1 MCFIAIG
8 RWRPE
13 SLFMTIGR
21 KRILI
26 SALAG
31 VVVLGG
37 WFYYLYFMSTD
48 AAIRHAEA
56 FNFRRMTVSQ
66 LANQGEFR
74 HFFITNRSLDEG
86 ESPLEVRF
94 TSERSDMLSFGSF
107 DVSIEPSLGLGMI
120 INPTEWFQNEEIQIP
135 AIEQLEQAKFVS
147 QLRQFVDKSP
157 GRSLLIVIHGFR
169 ERFPSALRKTAFV
182 ASVLDINTPVL
193 LFDWPGDQGSSL
205 RGYRSARSV
214 AEASGA
220 DLART
225 IRIILDEV
233 KPDRLSLVANSM
245 GGQVV
250 VDAFGILYEEA
261 DFADLEQE
269 LDHVVLTAPDVDH
282 AEFNARFKDEITAL
296 ANDLTV
302 YVSSNDRALLMSR
315 LINRGQRLGESTLG
329 PDQLAEAESISRLVD
344 PDSDLITLVD
354 VTPVN
359 RTRNFHNFSL
369 ETPEFFDDLFLR
381 LTSDDLPANRRI
393 YRVRTAEDSVYWVL
407 TRGR

>member
-1 MCFIAIG
+1 
-8 RWRPE
+8 
-13 SLFMTIGR
+13 MTIGR